1 MSLLPCPECRAEIS
15 SKAHFCPKC
24 GYPFEESPKQ
34 KKEKDTAVVVR
45 VKRPFGIFLG
55 LAMCVIGG
63 LLLSS
68 RFVLML
74 PFYFRSISPPI
85 VWQPHWEFSR
95 YWRFL
100 WASPWQV
107 FGLVL
112 LCLGVVQLIF
122 GSTKLKKEKPVLW

>member
-1 MSLLPCPECRAEIS
+1 MSLIPCPECKEEIS
-15 SKAHFCPKC
+15 SKARFCPKC
-24 GYPFEESPKQ
+24 GYPFQKSPRQ
-34 KKEKDTAVVVR
+34 EKTKDSSVVVR

-55 LAMCVIGG
+55 VTMCVIGG

-74 PFYFRSISPPI
+74 PFYFRSLSRPLN
-85 VWQPHWEFSR
+85 WQLHWEFAPL
-95 YWRFL
+95 WRFL

-112 LCLGVVQLIF
+112 LCLGIVQLIF
-122 GSTKLKKEKPVLW
+122 GSTKLKKEKPIV

>member
-1 MSLLPCPECRAEIS
+1 MSLIPCPECKEEIS
-15 SKAHFCPKC
+15 SKARFCPKC
-24 GYPFEESPKQ
+24 GYPFQESPRQ
-34 KKEKDTAVVVR
+34 EKTKDSSVVVR

-55 LAMCVIGG
+55 VTMCVIGG

-74 PFYFRSISPPI
+74 PFYFRNLSWPLN
-85 VWQPHWEFSR
+85 WQLHWEFSPL
-95 YWRFL
+95 WRFL

-112 LCLGVVQLIF
+112 LCLGIVQLIF
-122 GSTKLKKEKPVLW
+122 GSTKLKKEKPIV